1 MDYIKMNEYML
12 LFSKYIENKYI
23 STYDVILYNNQFYA
37 GLDLFKN
44 FTSYTTNQW
53 KMPVLKLNSY
63 NQAKTH
69 FLNKN

>member
-1 MDYIKMNEYML
+1 ML

-37 GLDLFKN
+37 GLNLFKN
-44 FTSYTTNQW
+44 FTSYITNQW

-63 NQAKTH
+63 NQAKKH

>member
-1 MDYIKMNEYML
+1 MNEYML

-37 GLDLFKN
+37 GLNLFKN
-44 FTSYTTNQW
+44 FTSYITNQW
-53 KMPVLKLNSY
+53 KMPVLKLNNY
-63 NQAKTH
+63 NQAKNH